1 MGSLSSFHRGVKY
14 LLSMADVFTKY
25 FWVKPLTSKKV
36 KTVLYGFI
44 RIENKSK
51 HKPNKLS
58 FDQRREFYNNL
69 MQKWFDDNV
78 VLLFSTYNEVAE

>member
-1 MGSLSSFHRGVKY
+1 
-14 LLSMADVFTKY
+14 MADVFTKY
-25 FWVKPLTSKKV
+25 FWVKPLTNKKV

-51 HKPNKLS
+51 HKPNKFS

-69 MQKWFDDNV
+69 MQK
-78 VLLFSTYNEVAE
+78 

>member
-1 MGSLSSFHRGVKY
+1 MRSLSSFHHGVKN

-25 FWVKPLTSKKV
+25 FWVKPLTNKKV

-44 RIENKSK
+44 RIVNKSK
-51 HKPNKLS
+51 HKSNKLS

-69 MQKWFDDNV
+69 MQK
-78 VLLFSTYNEVAE
+78 